1 MTDRRTIFAFKHL
14 VSFLA
19 ITVSAPAHISMEII
33 PLTSVQVELRG
44 IQQTILVNNGGF
56 PIHDLTPSLETFKLT
71 V

>member
-1 MTDRRTIFAFKHL
+1 
-14 VSFLA
+14 
-19 ITVSAPAHISMEII
+19 MEII